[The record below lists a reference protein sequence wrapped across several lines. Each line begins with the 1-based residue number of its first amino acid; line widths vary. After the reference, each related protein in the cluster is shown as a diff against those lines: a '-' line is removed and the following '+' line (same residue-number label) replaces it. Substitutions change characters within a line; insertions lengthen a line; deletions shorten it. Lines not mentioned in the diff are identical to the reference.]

1 MFFYIIQL
9 FDINYKDD
17 MLLAM
22 TSVGIMRG
30 TYVEGSN
37 LDSLLGQDFPIFRGF
52 FKTKEDKEKASSL
65 FFGLVDS
72 EEKLTHLR
80 QLLLDSGIEGDTD
93 DIFQIM
99 VMPGK
104 TI

>member
-1 MFFYIIQL
+1 MLFYIIQL

-37 LDSLLGQDFPIFRGF
+37 LDSLLDQEFPIFRGF
-52 FKTKEDKEKASSL
+52 FKTKEDKERACSL
-65 FFGLVDS
+65 FFGMVDS
-72 EEKLTHLR
+72 ETKLINLR
-80 QLLLDSGIEGDTD
+80 QLLLDSGIEGNTD

-99 VMPGK
+99 VIAGK